1 MKAILQHD
9 GRKYPC
15 DIADGSGEYI
25 EVTEPP
31 NIRAMLT
38 GEPLSL
44 FPRKARFRFK
54 ELTGDAAIYE
64 LI

>member
-9 GRKYPC
+9 GRKYTC

-38 GEPLSL
+38 GEPLVSSHGKLGFDSKSL
-44 FPRKARFRFK
+44 PAMPPS
-54 ELTGDAAIYE
+54 TN
-64 LI
+64 